1 MGWVLN
7 PFEELGKVSVV
18 EVGNTIV
25 LVKSIGAPH
34 LWTVLVVMAC
44 GQVRNGFSQ
53 KRVDEGC

>member
-1 MGWVLN
+1 MGNSSWENGKSVLSAKTGWVLN

-34 LWTVLVVMAC
+34 L
-44 GQVRNGFSQ
+44 
-53 KRVDEGC
+53 